1 MGGIVR
7 DFGEVMSTLLGLKW
21 KPNKNLLYSTSWSD
35 RGSKTEEISRI
46 EGDLKERVLNDVI

>member
-35 RGSKTEEISRI
+35 RGNKTEEISRI
-46 EGDLKERVLNDVI
+46 EGDLKERVLNDVT